1 MITLRIGEYSLV
13 CHAPGLPD
21 LYDEY
26 VNRAKL
32 ADQIDLSNPEGTS
45 AFLGVG
51 EPNQWPFL
59 VVAQRCIPGEDATF
73 HPGALLVPETKVLF
87 VGGGER
93 LLAYDLS
100 VPSRLW
106 TDTADT
112 GFWGWDRSEDVV
124 LMSAELEFA
133 AWDTHGRKLWG
144 TFVEPPWSYEVADRK
159 VLLDVMG
166 EKSEFELGAG
176 PSR

>member
-1 MITLRIGEYSLV
+1 MMTLCVGEYSII

-26 VNRAKL
+26 VKRAKL
-32 ADQIDLSNPEGTS
+32 ADQIDLNNLEGTS
-45 AFLGVG
+45 AFLAVG
-51 EPNQWPFL
+51 DPNRWPFL

-100 VPSRLW
+100 TPSRLW
-106 TDTADT
+106 MDTADT
-112 GFWGWDRSEDVV
+112 GFWGWQQSGDVV

-133 AWDTHGRKLWG
+133 AWDTVGRKLWT
-144 TFVEPPWSYEVADRK
+144 TFVEPPWSYEVNNRRI
-159 VLLDVMG
+159 VLDVMG
-166 EKSEFELGAG
+166 KKSEFDLVGG
-176 PSR
+176 PRP